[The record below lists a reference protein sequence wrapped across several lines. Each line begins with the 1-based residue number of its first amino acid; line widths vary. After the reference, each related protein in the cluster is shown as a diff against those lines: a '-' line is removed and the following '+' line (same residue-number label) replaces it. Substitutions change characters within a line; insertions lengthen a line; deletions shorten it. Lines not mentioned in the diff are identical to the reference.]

1 MDKPDDGGV
10 NEAKEDHRPTF
21 SNNTQFL
28 AFWKQ
33 SHLWSS
39 GEQGHCRMMTL
50 GLVFIRT
57 FQSGNKIKRKKRKKA
72 AMDWKKAVDARTR
85 THTKNFETDHPYRR
99 DPRATKKTFFLDPK
113 NIDQHP
119 PYPLFKSLRQ

>member
-10 NEAKEDHRPTF
+10 NEAKEDHRPT
-21 SNNTQFL
+21 SQFL
-28 AFWKQ
+28 AFRKQ

-50 GLVFIRT
+50 DLVFMRT
-57 FQSGNKIKRKKRKKA
+57 FQSGNKRKRKKRKKA
-72 AMDWKKAVDARTR
+72 AMDWKKAVDAGTR

-99 DPRATKKTFFLDPK
+99 DARATKKPFFFLSK
-113 NIDQHP
+113 K
-119 PYPLFKSLRQ
+119 Y